1 MSNKIYFGLKKIFN
15 NEVSVE
21 CFFEKYFSELDYKYI
36 VALSALVFV
45 EDKINTNKL
54 NTYSDIIVRLNLDD
68 FAFAIVCLYEMYQ
81 DNDIFFSMQEKKNIS
96 LSILDALTDN
106 HNPDFDE
113 YHRRLAHAISGLY
126 QADRYLVK
134 DNGDTIPLYGI
145 WQKNHKDSTQ
155 ILSERSNSA

>member
-21 CFFEKYFSELDYKYI
+21 RFFEKDFSELDYKHI
-36 VALSALVFV
+36 AALSALVFV

-96 LSILDALTDN
+96 LSILDALAYN

-126 QADRYLVK
+126 QADHYLVK

-145 WQKNHKDSTQ
+145 WHKNHKYSTQ
-155 ILSERSNSA
+155 ILSKRSSST

>member
-1 MSNKIYFGLKKIFN
+1 MNSKIYYKIKKVFN
-15 NEVSVE
+15 SQKSVDE
-21 CFFEKYFSELDYKYI
+21 FFREEFSDVDYKHI
-36 VALSALVFV
+36 SALSAQAFV
-45 EDKINTNKL
+45 EDKINANKL
-54 NTYSDIIVRLNLDD
+54 KTYSDIVAKLNLDD
-68 FAFAIVCLYEMYQ
+68 FAFAVVCLYEMYQ

-96 LSILDALTDN
+96 LSILDALAYN

-145 WQKNHKDSTQ
+145 WHKNHKDSTQ

>member
-21 CFFEKYFSELDYKYI
+21 CFFEKDFSELDYKYI
-36 VALSALVFV
+36 AALSALVFV

-145 WQKNHKDSTQ
+145 WQKKS
-155 ILSERSNSA
+155 